1 MTRVF
6 FDVHSGLPREGPG
19 SDRST
24 RKAFSMIPGLPRA
37 PRILDVGCGP
47 GAQTVCLASLSGGKV
62 VAVDNHLPFLRG
74 LARTIGA
81 RKLADRVFPVAAD
94 MNRLPF
100 PPGSF
105 DLVWAEGS
113 IYISGLENGLSQW
126 RPLLKKKGAIAYT
139 EISWLREEIP
149 EELDRFWKEA
159 YPAIGPVSRNTEI
172 LERAGFEPLG
182 TFVLPESDWW
192 DEYYNNILAKIP
204 LLKSRYRND
213 AEALQVL
220 DVEEAEMNLYR
231 KYSSYYG
238 YVFYI
243 GRRKGK

>member
-1 MTRVF
+1 VTRAF

-24 RKAFSMIPGLPRA
+24 RKAFSMIGKLPRV
-37 PRILDVGCGP
+37 PRVLDVGCGP
-47 GAQTVCLASLSGGKV
+47 GAQTVCLAELSGGM
-62 VAVDNHLPFLRG
+62 VAATDNHLPFLRS
-74 LARTIGA
+74 LARTIAA
-81 RKLADRVFPVAAD
+81 RELAGRVFPVAAD

-105 DLVWAEGS
+105 DLIWAEGS
-113 IYISGLENGLSQW
+113 IYIAGLENGLAHW
-126 RPLLKKKGAIAYT
+126 RPLLKKRGAIAYT

-172 LERAGFEPLG
+172 LESAGFETLG
-182 TFVLPESDWW
+182 TFLLPESDWW

-204 LLKSRYRND
+204 LLRSRYRND

-220 DVEEAEMNLYR
+220 DMEEAEMDLYR
-231 KYSSYYG
+231 KYSAYYG
-238 YVFYI
+238 YVFYM
-243 GRRKGK
+243 GRRRGK